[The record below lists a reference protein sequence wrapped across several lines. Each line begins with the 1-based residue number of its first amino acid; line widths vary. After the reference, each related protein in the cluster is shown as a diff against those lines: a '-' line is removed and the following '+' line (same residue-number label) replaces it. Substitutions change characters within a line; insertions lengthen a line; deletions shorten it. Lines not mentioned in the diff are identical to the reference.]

1 MSASDL
7 NRDLSAEA
15 HARHIGTAILYITPD
30 GSWAIGKMGQKVSE
44 YKPISIGGQTGLND
58 DTFEFTALAAE
69 ARPEGGYLLYLRS
82 NANTSQFIEAVL
94 DDAGHIT
101 TGKVM
106 TIEDVYAAEV
116 KWKVDLNGN
125 GGLGNEMV
133 LIDAGKVNLFI
144 DGIGNYQIQQTDKSF
159 KPLTFAGQALSQD
172 LLVKGGFQIES
183 VVPKEGG
190 GYQIYVRDANDN
202 VIELGT
208 EAGGEV
214 QAQTLQVLNST
225 QLAAAETKTGEDL
238 NGKNDTPAATG
249 WTSTLKTAAIRTEVE
264 TQTANGG
271 KITHT
276 GLVKIVDAAIH
287 AAGGASNKIGED
299 IFNDLKAIAARGKDL
314 FTHKDLTGN
323 ESGYLTYVLDKL
335 VNGSKANN
343 FYTGGTAQKQN
354 LDNLSADAT
363 ADTLQKLENKW
374 LLGLDLPNPNT
385 QGDTANPNATAASG
399 SYKAFN
405 AELIAGGPAAFD
417 VNQGSAGTCYLL
429 ASIASIAKVNPDTFN
444 ATFVSN
450 GTGAN
455 GAPTWGVRFFDTKG
469 NVHWVTVNNQL
480 VVRNPDDTDAAYT
493 KVKGVDA
500 QGQPTQELWAPLVEK
515 AYAQANE
522 LDIFGRQKTEN
533 AMFAIEGGLA
543 EAVVNV
549 AGGKVTTFTD
559 SVTVYNGNDILKT
572 SVIPEGSTALAE
584 YTKALNSNK
593 VVFVVSM
600 ANSKDAGGAT
610 LLTSGHAF
618 MAFDADPNS
627 STNTTVKV
635 YNPWGV
641 SARTEATPNPS
652 FISTFDSDLV
662 TLVGT
667 EGVSFWIGV

>member
-15 HARHIGTAILYITPD
+15 HARHIGTAILYINTD
-30 GSWAIGKMGQKVSE
+30 GTWSIGKMGQKISE
-44 YKPISIGGQTGLND
+44 YKPIKFNGQAGLHD
-58 DTFEFTALAAE
+58 DTFEFTAISAE
-69 ARPEGGYLLYLRS
+69 ARTEGGYLLYLRS
-82 NANTSQFIEAVL
+82 NANPGQFVEAVV
-94 DDAGHIT
+94 DDSGSIT
-101 TGKVM
+101 TGKIL
-106 TIEDVYAAEV
+106 TTEEIYAAET

-133 LIDAGKVNLFI
+133 LVDAGKVNLFI
-144 DGIGNYQIQQTDKSF
+144 DGVGNYQIQQTDKSF
-159 KPLTFAGQALSQD
+159 KPLTFGGQNLSQE
-172 LLVKGGFQIES
+172 LLVKGGFEIES
-183 VVPKEGG
+183 VVPKQGG
-190 GYQIYVRDANDN
+190 GYQIYVRDADGN
-202 VIELGT
+202 VLELGT
-208 EAGGEV
+208 ESSGEV

-225 QLAAAETKTGEDL
+225 QVAAAEATTGEDL
-238 NGKNDTPAATG
+238 NGKGDTAAAAG

-264 TQTANGG
+264 TQTANGN
-271 KITHT
+271 KITHA
-276 GLVKIVDAAIH
+276 GLVKIVNTAIQ
-287 AAGGASNKIGED
+287 AAGGTNNKIGED
-299 IFNDLKAIAARGKDL
+299 VFNDLKAIAARGKDL
-314 FTHKDLTGN
+314 FTHKDLSGN
-323 ESGYLTYVLDKL
+323 ESGYLSYVLDKL
-335 VNGSKANN
+335 VNGSKANS
-343 FYTGGTAQKQN
+343 FYTGGATQKQN
-354 LDNLSADAT
+354 LDNLSADST

-374 LLGLDLPNPNT
+374 LLGLDMPNPNT

-399 SYKAFN
+399 TYKAFD
-405 AELIAGGPAAFD
+405 AELVAGGPAAFD

-429 ASIASIAKVNPDTFN
+429 ASIASIAKVSPESFN
-444 ATFVSN
+444 GTFVSN

-480 VVRNPDDTDAAYT
+480 AVRNPDDTDAAYT

-500 QGQPTQELWAPLVEK
+500 QGQPTKELWAPLIEK

-522 LDIFGRQKTEN
+522 LDIFGRQKAEN

-572 SVIPEGSTALAE
+572 SVVPEGSTALAE
-584 YTKALNSNK
+584 YTKALNSGK